1 MNPKNYRAFYL
12 LLVKVF
18 IVISV
23 VGIAMLIYTG
33 VHNGLST
40 IAFSLIAFVIS
51 VAALVMTTLQ
61 SLSIARQVRITQ
73 HSARLVTDAS
83 HKIEG
88 LVREDRKM
96 ERELRQD
103 LQLDHAIIAVLEDY
117 GVGEDEVERKHV
129 AALIARAVK
138 SDGR

>member
-12 LLVKVF
+12 LLVKIFV
-18 IVISV
+18 VISV
-23 VGIAMLIYTG
+23 VGIAVLIYTG

-73 HSARLVTDAS
+73 HSAKLVSDAS
-83 HKIEG
+83 SKIET

-96 ERELRQD
+96 ERELQQD
-103 LQLDHAIIAVLEDY
+103 LELDHAIIAVMEQY
-117 GVGEDEVERKHV
+117 GVGKDETERKHV
-129 AALIARAVK
+129 AAMIARAIK
-138 SDGR
+138 ADQQ